1 MARLFIAIR
10 FDEGFKQGL
19 VALQDALKA
28 RGVRGNYCPYGNL
41 HMTLAF
47 IGESYD
53 LSAIRKAVSEVTFEP
68 SELILDKLGSFPTKA
83 GVIWCGLKDNAHV
96 IELAKQLRER
106 LAANGVPYK
115 EGVFFPHISLVQ
127 HPSEIVT
134 DIEIPT
140 TSMRVTQIFI
150 MKSERVDG
158 ELIYSEIQ

>member
-1 MARLFIAIR
+1 MARIFIAIR

-41 HMTLAF
+41 HLTLTF
-47 IGESYD
+47 IGVSYD
-53 LSAIRKAVSEVTFEP
+53 LTAIRKAVSEVAFEP
-68 SELILDKLGSFPTKA
+68 FELRLDKLGSFPTKA
-83 GVIWCGLKDNAHV
+83 GVIWCGVKDNTPIIELTMRLREHLKDN
-96 IELAKQLRER
+96 
-106 LAANGVPYK
+106 GVSFK
-115 EGVFFPHISLVQ
+115 DNLFFPHISLVQ

-134 DIEIPT
+134 DIEVPEA
-140 TSMRVTQIFI
+140 SMRVTQLFI